1 MQHCINILGTA
12 VLTLAVASSA
22 YGQSLGDVAKK
33 TESRKKA
40 AAKPAKVYTND
51 DLPKVDPSVT
61 PPAPAAPQAST
72 PPPTSGEQP
81 PAAEQKP
88 DDGPKKDEAY
98 WRARVAEIRDNLQRA
113 RMFQEALQTR
123 INSLSADFTSRDDPA
138 QRGVVAADRQKALA
152 ELERVKKEIKDFEKQ
167 LSDLEDEARRAG
179 VPPGWLR

>member
-1 MQHCINILGTA
+1 MHQCINLLGAALITVAA
-12 VLTLAVASSA
+12 VSSA
-22 YGQSLGDVAKK
+22 YGQSLGDVARK
-33 TESRKKA
+33 TESRKKP

-51 DLPKVDPSVT
+51 DLPKGESPVT
-61 PPAPAAPQAST
+61 PSAAPAQPAPTTPAAGAQ
-72 PPPTSGEQP
+72 Q

-88 DDGPKKDEAY
+88 ADGPKKDEAY

-113 RMFQEALQTR
+113 QMFQEALQTR

-138 QRGVVAADRQKALA
+138 QRNVVAADRQKALT
-152 ELERVKKEIKDFEKQ
+152 ELERVRKEIKDLEKK